1 MRLDKYIRTRLIIS
15 AMVICLFFLQ
25 ACLFAPE
32 ALALSLEDEKVMG
45 QEFLA
50 QIKKYY
56 ELLDDDNAEQFIND
70 LGQYLVKSLETKN
83 FSYHFYIIKDNT
95 LNAFASPGGHIF
107 LYSGLI
113 DTLDSID
120 ELASVICHEIG
131 HVSARHISERIEQN
145 KLISIATLAGILAGV
160 LIGGE
165 AAGALMTGSVAAGL
179 QSQLH
184 FSRKDEYQADQ
195 LGFRYMKSA
204 GLDPKGMITVLK
216 KIERGDWFGAGR
228 KPAYLLT
235 HPTGPERMANL
246 DSMLSTYVHKNS
258 NEKAERYRDL
268 FPFFKTIVMAR
279 SIEPRDAKKR
289 FERKLEKDPSSY
301 LAHYGMGIVCIET
314 SEYAAAIKYLN
325 TAVEK
330 GPKSAP
336 ILTRLA
342 EAYIMSG
349 KNKQA
354 ISVLEDALKLDKDD
368 KPALFLSGLSYENL
382 KQYQEAINFYE
393 RLSSMQP
400 GKDNVYYHLGVCYGK
415 LNNLALAHYNFGLYF
430 WKSGETEKSRF
441 HFQKA
446 DKLADGDAS
455 LKKRIKKAKEELP

>member
-1 MRLDKYIRTRLIIS
+1 MKSGRFKNTKLIIF
-15 AMVICLFFLQ
+15 ATVLCL
-25 ACLFAPE
+25 LFSQESLFSPK
-32 ALALSLEDEKVMG
+32 ALALSIEEEKTMG

-50 QIKKYY
+50 QMKKYY
-56 ELLDDDNAEQFIND
+56 EMLDDYNAEQILND
-70 LGQYLVKSLETKN
+70 LGQYLVKPVETKN
-83 FSYHFYIIKDNT
+83 FEYHFYIIKDNT

-113 DTLDSID
+113 DTLESID

-131 HVSARHISERIEQN
+131 HISARHISERIEQN
-145 KLISIATLAGILAGV
+145 KMISIATIAGILAGV

-179 QSQLH
+179 QAQLH
-184 FSRKDEYQADQ
+184 FSREDEYQADQ
-195 LGFRYMKSA
+195 LGFKYMKAA
-204 GLDPKGMITVLK
+204 GFDPEGMITVLK
-216 KIERGDWFGAGR
+216 RIEKEDWLGAGR
-228 KPAYLLT
+228 RPAYLLT

-246 DSMLSTYVHKNS
+246 DSMLSSYIPEREN
-258 NEKAERYRDL
+258 NEAERYRKL

-279 SIEPRDAKKR
+279 SLEPRDSKKR
-289 FERKLEKDPSSY
+289 FEREFEKNPSSY

-314 SEYAAAIKYLN
+314 SEYAAAIQHLN
-325 TAVEK
+325 NALEK
-330 GPKSAP
+330 GHKSAP
-336 ILTRLA
+336 LLTRLA

-368 KPALFLSGLSYENL
+368 KAALFLSGLSYENL

-455 LKKRIKKAKEELP
+455 LKRRIKKAEEDLP